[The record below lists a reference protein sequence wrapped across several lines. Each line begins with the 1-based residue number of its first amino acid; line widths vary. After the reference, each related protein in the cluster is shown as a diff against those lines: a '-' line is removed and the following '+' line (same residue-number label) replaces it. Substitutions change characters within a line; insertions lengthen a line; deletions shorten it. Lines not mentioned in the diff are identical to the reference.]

1 MKVDAISPTLL
12 SDASAGMKSTAAV
25 PSSQESKL
33 GKACDQFEGMLVRQI
48 MSEGM
53 KPLLAKPLGGSGEG
67 GGVYDYMVTDT
78 LANSVA
84 GKNGMGISHLLQAQL
99 GPHKHS
105 TGLTPHS

>member
-1 MKVDAISPTLL
+1 MKVEAISPALL
-12 SDASAGMKSTAAV
+12 TDATAGMKSTADG
-25 PSSQESKL
+25 SSQEGKL

-99 GPHKHS
+99 SPHKPS